1 MFPMSRR
8 RKKDRIALREG
19 RSLRCVFS
27 ISRSNFNFTYHAT
40 QQPDVPSFAIKV
52 LPPESTCKKISKQAF
67 PDLGSVA
74 ADMMGIEAPTLL
86 EDASNAVATA
96 KEVNSEVKN
105 AKDECGCSKLPP
117 AKLSDEVVAIDYGMD
132 KSFSAQSKLSAI
144 LLTLMD
150 MQELQ

>member
-67 PDLGSVA
+67 PDLTSVA

>member
-1 MFPMSRR
+1 MSIQSQRR
-8 RKKDRIALREG
+8 RKKHRTALREG

-96 KEVNSEVKN
+96 KEGKN

>member
-1 MFPMSRR
+1 
-8 RKKDRIALREG
+8 
-19 RSLRCVFS
+19 
-27 ISRSNFNFTYHAT
+27 
-40 QQPDVPSFAIKV
+40 
-52 LPPESTCKKISKQAF
+52 
-67 PDLGSVA
+67 
-74 ADMMGIEAPTLL
+74 MMGIEAPTLL